1 MARQKY
7 NLADLTEIIRD
18 GLGEQG
24 ADFEPTYESV
34 STLLDKIGLT
44 ISLQSNVVD
53 HLEMFDDIVLPNGT
67 TVEEYI
73 NDMLVVE
80 DYDPNAT
87 PFTAEPVDVKRAYH
101 TRSKD
106 KKITLP
112 VLKAEIDR
120 AFTSPEG
127 TASFTARQIARIDDT
142 FKNYKYEAKKIAIGQ
157 KLLRDS
163 ATFDE
168 NTEKW
173 STTEDVVG
181 WTTIISNGKSGPAP
195 IGEKRLANISV
206 IVGETPAVIP
216 GDDPT
221 PIYSNAIIDKAT
233 SEEFIL
239 AIQSLVEDMQFLR
252 TGYNVFGIPQQAQKE
267 NLVLLLKSGAL
278 PIMNVRAL
286 SNVFNKELLGLGI
299 DVKVVDD
306 FGIDTSVLASGD
318 ALGKVYAVLA
328 DKRLVRYITTR
339 NEMGVDVIGASL
351 KVVYTKHFGENVV
364 TSDAVNYVAF
374 TNHSDD

>member
-7 NLADLTEIIRD
+7 SLADLTEIIRE

-53 HLEMFDDIVLPNGT
+53 HLEMFDDVVLSHGT

-87 PFTAEPVDVKRAYH
+87 PFESEPVDVKRAYH

-142 FKNYKYEAKKIAIGQ
+142 FKNYKYEAKKIAIGE
-157 KLLRDS
+157 KLLRDH

-168 NTEKW
+168 GTEKW
-173 STTEDVVG
+173 ITGEV
-181 WTTIISNGKSGPAP
+181 SNWRVILGDGKAQRGV
-195 IGEKRLANISV
+195 GEKGLANIRV
-206 IVGETPAVIP
+206 KVGVDESEN
-216 GDDPT
+216 
-221 PIYSNAIIDKAT
+221 PIYSYAITDKAT

-252 TGYNVFGIPQQAQKE
+252 TGYNVFGIPQQTQKE

-299 DVKVVDD
+299 EVKVVDD
-306 FGIDTSVLASGD
+306 FGVDTSVLESND
-318 ALGKVYAVLA
+318 PLGKVYAILA

-374 TNHSDD
+374 TNHTEV